1 MVQSHPAWTPA
12 PAQSKTYLQS
22 NPKGRKRTMSIVYQK
37 PQLDT
42 VLALP
47 EATGQE
53 IEQRNRNDNTFKISS
68 CFKEFE
74 TADFETLNP
83 KMKFSIHP
91 APHYISSNASTLSG
105 KMCTVE
111 ESGLALLK
119 TAKKIFLDFNRLTES
134 YPVVTDRASEL
145 CSCPKTPENR
155 N

>member
-1 MVQSHPAWTPA
+1 
-12 PAQSKTYLQS
+12 
-22 NPKGRKRTMSIVYQK
+22 MSIVYQK

-119 TAKKIFLDFNRLTES
+119 TAKKIFLDFNQLTES